1 MDSRR
6 RPCGM
11 VYSSPDMDYDL
22 QRDAYGNVT
31 NAADAAGNAWTYVH
45 DANSVPRGETWVMA
59 GGTPSVASTTN
70 ELFRSVDA
78 FRRPTRYA
86 LAVDGVGKGG
96 VGYSYDAEN
105 RICGVAATNA
115 AGRSFMVSYMNAA
128 GYNYGSTVKLPNG
141 GVLRRVV
148 ERDPFRRGLVTGCST
163 YHGGTPVDSYAYA
176 YDAGG
181 RPVSRNGD
189 SFGYDARDQVTYAAI
204 GTNVFTHAYDG
215 IGNHV
220 LSGVNAETNHIINN
234 GLNQTTAFGAEEITW
249 NANGGMAS
257 DAHWNYAYDA
267 EDRLVSATSRA
278 LTNGAVRVRNAYD
291 WRSRRVVKCV
301 DRYDADTGVWNLSER
316 HDFVWDNWNII
327 HETIAIV
334 NGATTNVTEIQY
346 FWGPDLSGSL
356 QGAGGVGG
364 LLAVSCNGS
373 FFFPVYDNNGNVMK
387 YVDETGAIAAVY
399 VYDDFGRAIS
409 QFGSLADTFAFG
421 FSTKYFDRE
430 TGLVAYQRRF
440 YSPDDRCWLN
450 RDPIEVSDRI
460 LRYRLRT
467 EVFVPSV
474 MRGAIMVVD
483 DIDNHRG

>member
-1 MDSRR
+1 MISRSHRSRR
-6 RPCGM
+6 RLRLRQPC
-11 VYSSPDMDYDL
+11 
-22 QRDAYGNVT
+22 R
-31 NAADAAGNAWTYVH
+31 
-45 DANSVPRGETWVMA
+45 
-59 GGTPSVASTTN
+59 
-70 ELFRSVDA
+70 RS
-78 FRRPTRYA
+78 
-86 LAVDGVGKGG
+86 
-96 VGYSYDAEN
+96 
-105 RICGVAATNA
+105 
-115 AGRSFMVSYMNAA
+115 
-128 GYNYGSTVKLPNG
+128 
-141 GVLRRVV
+141 
-148 ERDPFRRGLVTGCST
+148 GLVGAT
-163 YHGGTPVDSYAYA
+163 
-176 YDAGG
+176 
-181 RPVSRNGD
+181 
-189 SFGYDARDQVTYAAI
+189 I
-204 GTNVFTHAYDG
+204 GSNVYTHAYDG

-220 LSGVNAETNHIINN
+220 LSGVNAVTNLVVNSS
-234 GLNQTTAFGAEEITW
+234 LNQTTAFGAEEITW
-249 NANGGMAS
+249 DANGGMAS

-291 WRSRRVVKCV
+291 WRNRRISKSV
-301 DRYDADTGVWNLSER
+301 DRYDADAGAWSLTEHR
-316 HDFVWDNWNII
+316 DFVWDNWNII

-334 NGATTNVTEIQY
+334 NGVTTNVSEIQY
-346 FWGPDLSGSL
+346 FWGPDLSNSL

-364 LLAVSCNGS
+364 LLSVSCNGS
-373 FFFPVYDNNGNVMK
+373 FYFPVYDNNGNVMK
-387 YVDETGAIAAVY
+387 YVDETGMVVAAY

-409 QFGSLADTFAFG
+409 QSGSLADTFAFG